1 MSGSADKL
9 SGGDEAEDGA
19 ERRRKISLFGV
30 YSKVFKVM
38 LSNWKESIEHTEEED
53 RVRELD
59 ELVLPSNEEWRYQV
73 YYRLVDLQRELDST
87 LDKEVSDED
96 IEVEGVKTPVS
107 QDEIPWEWEPIAENP
122 DDLVRNSPDILNES
136 LAKRQA
142 FLRHL
147 ESPGGSMTEAY
158 IEPGWRLN
166 DILLAAKVLQGESL
180 PQQTSYTDEAE
191 MRRVFGLVYDVLR
204 YKQIFNQVLDDV
216 GFWVNNKELKD
227 HERIVWLIL
236 FDMQGRKFT
245 NPSQIAQL
253 EMRKSLFK
261 EAGLLGIEE
270 SLLKIKTK
278 LAASISRLR
287 IGGSALTLDK
297 LLPEHLRQEGVCWTD
312 DEAIASG
319 WVNTIKISTKAE
331 FMSEMSKLGFKL
343 STNWRRLKENNYA
356 FDPICPKVVVL
367 HEKIREQ
374 LARSDLV
381 RDCRFIFL
389 ERSLC
394 FGAAALAKTIRV
406 SHLCGP
412 IILTHLIA
420 PRHTGYLAG
429 LLIDIKKAGRLLAFG
444 AESRRAEY
452 EAYLSALGISEKQ
465 YRVFSESYITAPG
478 FAELERATV
487 VLATPPCSY
496 TGLTNIVDLIVA
508 RGGDTELL
516 ESLTNVDDQAQLER
530 PRKLLAEQ
538 MSCLKYT
545 LMKPNVQLLIYEAHS
560 TLPSETVEMLQQVV
574 QYANKM
580 AVDKHTRQHLPRRR
594 TPTKDASPK
603 SGGRSSRSGKRAALQ
618 ESRTKSSGD
627 EDDEETSISPVPQ
640 VQVPDSDLFEIGNI
654 FELYGHSSSGDKEVA
669 DNPLA
674 EDGCYLA
681 VARRKEM
688 MQFNSLFMIKVA
700 ESKGLF
706 GNPQACK
713 SPVHEQQSRE
723 ETSTTSP
730 TPTPTTTGVKKPK
743 KGRGKKK
750 IVRLDRISAP
760 THSSMLK
767 VGSRRTSRHSRQSID
782 NESCESFSVSSVR
795 LSCPR
800 YSERV
805 ARDERFISYQVR
817 ETKRRDVRR
826 WWEQSAT
833 FLIHAARCEPC
844 KFRIFHTDPWTKR
857 VLYAPRVQQIVFPRE
872 DDRH

>member
-1 MSGSADKL
+1 MGVDK
-9 SGGDEAEDGA
+9 SEDEEEENESKEG
-19 ERRRKISLFGV
+19 RRISLFGV

-53 RVRELD
+53 RVSELD

-73 YYRLVDLQRELDST
+73 YYRLVDLQREVDST
-87 LDKEVSDED
+87 FDKEISDED
-96 IEVEGVKTPVS
+96 IDVEVKSPVLK
-107 QDEIPWEWEPIAENP
+107 DEVFWEWEPIAENP
-122 DDLVRNSPDILNES
+122 EDLIRNSPDILNEN
-136 LAKRQA
+136 LAKRQEI
-142 FLRHL
+142 LRRL
-147 ESPGGSMTEAY
+147 ESPEGSMTEAY
-158 IEPGWRLN
+158 MEPGWRLN
-166 DILLAAKVLQGESL
+166 DILHAAKVLQGESL
-180 PQQTSYTDEAE
+180 PQQTSYNDEVE

-204 YKQIFNQVLDDV
+204 YKQILNQVLEDV
-216 GFWVNNKELKD
+216 GFWINNRELKKR
-227 HERIVWLIL
+227 ERIVWLLL
-236 FDMQGRKFT
+236 FDMQGRKFMS
-245 NPSQIAQL
+245 PPQIAL
-253 EMRKSLFK
+253 TEMRQELFK
-261 EAGLLGIEE
+261 AAGLMDIEE
-270 SLLKIKTK
+270 ALLKNKIKI
-278 LAASISRLR
+278 AAGVSRLR

-297 LLPEHLRQEGVCWTD
+297 LLPAHLRNEGICWTD
-312 DEAIASG
+312 DEASASG
-319 WVNTIKISTKAE
+319 WVNTIKLPTKAE
-331 FMSEMSKLGFKL
+331 FMAEMTKMGFKL
-343 STNWRRLKENNYA
+343 SANWRRLKDNNYA
-356 FDPICPKVVVL
+356 FDPICPKVVIL

-374 LARSDLV
+374 LARSTLV
-381 RDCRFIFL
+381 REYRFIFL

-394 FGAAALAKTIRV
+394 FGAASLAKTIRV

-429 LLIDIKKAGRLLAFG
+429 LLIDIEDAGRLLAFG

-452 EAYLSALGISEKQ
+452 EAYLANLGINEKQ
-465 YRVFSESYITAPG
+465 CRIFSESYKTAPG
-478 FAELERATV
+478 FAELERSTV

-508 RGGDTELL
+508 RGGDTDLL

-538 MSCLKYT
+538 MTCLKYILT
-545 LMKPNVQLLIYEAHS
+545 RPNVQLLIYEAHS

-580 AVDKHTRQHLPRRR
+580 AVDKHTREHLPRKR
-594 TPTKDASPK
+594 TPTKDSSPK
-603 SGGRSSRSGKRAALQ
+603 SGGRSSRSGKRPLLQ

-627 EDDEETSISPVPQ
+627 EDDEEEISSSPVPQ

-654 FELYGHSSSGDKEVA
+654 FELYGHHNNEQKEVI

-681 VARRKEM
+681 VVRRKEM

-706 GNPQACK
+706 GNPQASK
-713 SPVHEQQSRE
+713 SPVPEQQSRE
-723 ETSTTSP
+723 ETSPTSP
-730 TPTPTTTGVKKPK
+730 TPTMPTAIKKLK
-743 KGRGKKK
+743 KGKGKGKKK
-750 IVRLDRISAP
+750 IVRLDRITAP

-805 ARDERFISYQVR
+805 ARDERFISFQVR
-817 ETKRRDVRR
+817 ETRRQDVRR

-857 VLYAPRVQQIVFPRE
+857 VLYAPRVQQIVFPH
-872 DDRH
+872 DDDDLH

>member
-1 MSGSADKL
+1 MGVDK
-9 SGGDEAEDGA
+9 SEDEEEENESKEG
-19 ERRRKISLFGV
+19 RRISLFGV

-53 RVRELD
+53 RVSELD

-73 YYRLVDLQRELDST
+73 YYRLVDLQREVDST
-87 LDKEVSDED
+87 FDKEISDED
-96 IEVEGVKTPVS
+96 IDVEVKSPVLK
-107 QDEIPWEWEPIAENP
+107 DEVFWEWEPIAENP
-122 DDLVRNSPDILNES
+122 EDLIRNSPDILNEN
-136 LAKRQA
+136 LAKRQEI
-142 FLRHL
+142 LRRL
-147 ESPGGSMTEAY
+147 ESPEGSMTEAY
-158 IEPGWRLN
+158 MEPGWRLN
-166 DILLAAKVLQGESL
+166 DILHAAKVLQGESL
-180 PQQTSYTDEAE
+180 PQQTSYNDEVE

-204 YKQIFNQVLDDV
+204 YKQILNQVLEDV
-216 GFWVNNKELKD
+216 GFWINNRELKKR
-227 HERIVWLIL
+227 ERIVWLLL
-236 FDMQGRKFT
+236 FDMQGRKF
-245 NPSQIAQL
+245 I
-253 EMRKSLFK
+253 
-261 EAGLLGIEE
+261 
-270 SLLKIKTK
+270 
-278 LAASISRLR
+278 LR
-287 IGGSALTLDK
+287 IGGSALTL
-297 LLPEHLRQEGVCWTD
+297 
-312 DEAIASG
+312 ASASG
-319 WVNTIKISTKAE
+319 WVNTIKLPTKAE
-331 FMSEMSKLGFKL
+331 FMAEMTKMGFKL
-343 STNWRRLKENNYA
+343 SANWRRLKDNNYA
-356 FDPICPKVVVL
+356 FDPICPKVVIL

-374 LARSDLV
+374 LARSTLV
-381 RDCRFIFL
+381 REYRFIFL

-394 FGAAALAKTIRV
+394 FGAASLAKTIRV

-429 LLIDIKKAGRLLAFG
+429 LLIDIEDAGRLLAFG

-452 EAYLSALGISEKQ
+452 EAYLANLGINEKQ
-465 YRVFSESYITAPG
+465 CRIFSESYKTAPG
-478 FAELERATV
+478 FAELERSTV

-508 RGGDTELL
+508 RGGDTDLL

-538 MSCLKYT
+538 MTCLKYILT
-545 LMKPNVQLLIYEAHS
+545 RPNVQLLIYEAHS

-580 AVDKHTRQHLPRRR
+580 AVDKHTREHLPRKR
-594 TPTKDASPK
+594 TPTKDSSPK
-603 SGGRSSRSGKRAALQ
+603 SGGRSSRSGKRPLLQ

-627 EDDEETSISPVPQ
+627 EDDEEEISSSPVPQ

-654 FELYGHSSSGDKEVA
+654 FELYGHHNNEQKEVI

-681 VARRKEM
+681 VVRRKEM

-706 GNPQACK
+706 GNPQASK
-713 SPVHEQQSRE
+713 SPVPEQQSRE
-723 ETSTTSP
+723 ETSPTSP
-730 TPTPTTTGVKKPK
+730 TPTMPTAIKKLK
-743 KGRGKKK
+743 KGKGKGKKK
-750 IVRLDRISAP
+750 IVRLDRITAP

-805 ARDERFISYQVR
+805 ARDERFISFQVR
-817 ETKRRDVRR
+817 ETRRQDVRR

-857 VLYAPRVQQIVFPRE
+857 VLYAPRVQQIVFPH
-872 DDRH
+872 DDDDLH